1 MEMLTIRDAMTR
13 DVVTVEADAQLK
25 DVARVLIDAGVSGLP
40 VVDPPSAPISSF
52 R

>member
-1 MEMLTIRDAMTR
+1 MLTVRDAMTR
-13 DVVTVEADAQLK
+13 HVVTVQPDAPLK

-40 VVDPPSAPISSF
+40 HPS